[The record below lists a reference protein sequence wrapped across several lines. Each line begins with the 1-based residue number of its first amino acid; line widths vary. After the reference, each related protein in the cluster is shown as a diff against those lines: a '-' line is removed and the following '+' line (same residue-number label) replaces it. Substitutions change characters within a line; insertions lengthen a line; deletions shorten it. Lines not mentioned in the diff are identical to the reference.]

1 MKHLNISRLFYNKT
15 FCQVFSIIGAIII
28 WATVT
33 LTVKTDSEKIIRNV
47 PIDFSVE
54 GTAVAALGLST
65 FDHSEDAVDITL
77 SGSRGALNSVTK
89 EDFLV
94 TLSVGRVTTTGK
106 HTVYI
111 DVNLRDQNKNLT
123 VIDYSPK
130 SIQVNFDKLAIK
142 TLPITTDISNL
153 SAKNEFMLDKGYPAA
168 QEVTISGP
176 ESVIGTV
183 SSCVAKINDRKKD
196 MAQTATFNSVPL
208 ILLDETGKAVES
220 ESISFDKDSVDI
232 SVPVLKI
239 KKLPI
244 AADFI
249 NKPSNF
255 TDSEFAYTLSLTE
268 IEVAGPVETID
279 TMSQLYVRYVD
290 LKSVKPG
297 DVVTLDI
304 ELPSGFINIANITSV
319 DVTIPSNNMQQK
331 NFTVNQ
337 FKFISA
343 PEDKE
348 FTLVTKKL
356 SNVTL
361 VGERTIINSITA
373 QDIVIEVD
381 FSAATL
387 SSGVT
392 TLPATITVPNKK
404 GVFWA
409 YGNYEVVVRSN

>member
-1 MKHLNISRLFYNKT
+1 MKHFNISRLFDNKT
-15 FCQVFSIIGAIII
+15 FCKVFSIIGAVII
-28 WATVT
+28 WSAVT
-33 LTVKTDSEKIIRNV
+33 LTVKTESEKIIRNV

-94 TLSVGRVTTTGK
+94 SLSVGRVTTTGK

-111 DVNLRDQNKNLT
+111 DVSLRDQNKNLT
-123 VIDYSPK
+123 VLDYSPK
-130 SIQVNFDKLAIK
+130 SIQVNFDKLSTK

-153 SAKNEFMLDKGYPAA
+153 SAKDEFMLDKGYPTS

-176 ESVIGTV
+176 ESVINTV
-183 SSCVAKINDRKKD
+183 TNCIAKINDRKKD
-196 MAQTATFNSVPL
+196 LTETATFTSVPL
-208 ILLDETGKAVES
+208 VLYDESGNTVES
-220 ESISFDKDSVDI
+220 QSITFDKEVVDV

-249 NKPSNF
+249 NKPTNF

-279 TMSQLYVRYVD
+279 AMSQLYVRYVD

-304 ELPSGFINIANITSV
+304 ELPSGFINIANTTSV

-331 NFTVNQ
+331 TFSVNQ

-348 FTLVTKKL
+348 ISLITKKL
-356 SNVTL
+356 SNVVL

-373 QDIVIEVD
+373 QDIIIEVD
-381 FSAATL
+381 FSATTL

-392 TLPATITVPNKK
+392 TLPATITVPTKK

-409 YGNYEVVVRSN
+409 YGSYEVVVRAD

>member
-1 MKHLNISRLFYNKT
+1 MKHLNISRLFDNKT
-15 FCQVFSIIGAIII
+15 FCKIFSVIGAIII
-28 WATVT
+28 WSAVT

-89 EDFLV
+89 DDFIV
-94 TLSVGRVTTTGK
+94 ALSVGRVSTTGK

-111 DVNLRDQNKNLT
+111 DVSLRDQNNNLT
-123 VIDYSPK
+123 ILDYSPK
-130 SIQVNFDKLAIK
+130 SIQVNFDKLASK
-142 TLPITTDISNL
+142 VLPIATDISNL
-153 SAKNEFMLDKGYPAA
+153 SAKNEFMLDKGYPNA

-176 ESVIGTV
+176 ESVIDTV
-183 SSCVAKINDRKKD
+183 KSCVAKVNDRRKD
-196 MAQTATFNSVPL
+196 MTQTAGFPAVPL
-208 ILLDETGKAVES
+208 VLYDEAGNVVES
-220 ESISFDKDSVDI
+220 QSISFDKETVDI

-249 NKPSNF
+249 NKPESF
-255 TDSEFAYTLSLTE
+255 MDSEFGYTLSLTE

-279 TMSQLYVRYVD
+279 AMSQLYVRYVD

-297 DVVTLDI
+297 DVVSLNVD
-304 ELPSGFINIANITSV
+304 LPSGFINIANIASV

-331 NFTVNQ
+331 NFSVNQ
-337 FKFISA
+337 FKFIGA

-348 FTLVTKKL
+348 ISLITKKL
-356 SNVTL
+356 NNVVL

-381 FSAATL
+381 FSAATI

-409 YGNYEVVVRSN
+409 YGSYEVVVRTN

>member
-1 MKHLNISRLFYNKT
+1 MKHLNISRLFDNKT
-15 FCQVFSIIGAIII
+15 FCKIFSVVGAIII
-28 WATVT
+28 WSAVT

-89 EDFLV
+89 DDFIV
-94 TLSVGRVTTTGK
+94 ALSVGRVSTTGK

-111 DVNLRDQNKNLT
+111 DVSLRDQNNNLT
-123 VIDYSPK
+123 ILDYSPK
-130 SIQVNFDKLAIK
+130 SIQVNFDKLASK
-142 TLPITTDISNL
+142 VLPIATDISNL
-153 SAKNEFMLDKGYPAA
+153 SAKNEFMLDKGYPNA

-176 ESVIGTV
+176 ESVIDTV
-183 SSCVAKINDRKKD
+183 KSCVAKVNDRRKD
-196 MAQTATFNSVPL
+196 MTQTAGFPAVPL
-208 ILLDETGKAVES
+208 VLYDEAGNVVES
-220 ESISFDKDSVDI
+220 QSISFDKETVDI

-249 NKPSNF
+249 NKPESF
-255 TDSEFAYTLSLTE
+255 MDSEFGYTLSLTE

-279 TMSQLYVRYVD
+279 AMSQLYVRYVD

-297 DVVTLDI
+297 DVVSLNVD
-304 ELPSGFINIANITSV
+304 LPSGFINIANIASV

-331 NFTVNQ
+331 NFSVNQ
-337 FKFISA
+337 FKFIGA

-348 FTLVTKKL
+348 ISLITKKL
-356 SNVTL
+356 NNVVL

-381 FSAATL
+381 FSAATI

-409 YGNYEVVVRSN
+409 YGSYEVVVRTN

>member
-1 MKHLNISRLFYNKT
+1 MKHLNISRLFDNKT
-15 FCQVFSIIGAIII
+15 FCKIFSIVGAVII

-65 FDHSEDAVDITL
+65 FDHSEDSVDINL

-89 EDFLV
+89 DDFIV
-94 TLSVGRVTTTGK
+94 SLSVGRVTTTGK

-111 DVNLRDQNKNLT
+111 DVSLRDHNKNLT
-123 VIDYSPK
+123 ILDYSPK
-130 SIQVNFDKLAIK
+130 SIQVNFDKLSSKVI
-142 TLPITTDISNL
+142 PIATDISNL
-153 SAKNEFMLDKGYPAA
+153 SAKNEFMLDKGYPTA

-176 ESVIGTV
+176 ESVVSTV
-183 SSCVAKINDRKKD
+183 TSCVAKINDRKKE
-196 MAQTATFNSVPL
+196 MTETANFASVPL
-208 ILLDETGKAVES
+208 VLYDKNGKAVES
-220 ESISFDKDSVDI
+220 QSISFDKEVVDI

-244 AADFI
+244 AADFM
-249 NKPSNF
+249 NKPANF
-255 TDSEFAYTLSLTE
+255 MDSEFAYTLSLTE

-279 TMSQLYVRYVD
+279 SISQLYVRYVD

-297 DVVTLDI
+297 DVVSLNI

-331 NFTVNQ
+331 TLSVNQ
-337 FKFISA
+337 FKFIGA

-348 FTLVTKKL
+348 ISLITKRL
-356 SNVTL
+356 SNVVL

-409 YGNYEVVVRSN
+409 YGSYEVVVRIS